1 MKKRISVLYLFVIC
15 CILLIGCSDKLS
27 EKKETFEGQG
37 ITYQFKLPAKWN
49 KIESFKDTINKNA
62 VFGAED
68 TNSNSTMFIMTYLK
82 STVELKD
89 FASKTRV
96 ELQKRYN
103 YKELEGVYMKEY
115 EINKHKAIKYT
126 LNTTYKQQD
135 VWAHFYYVE
144 TEHGFVE
151 LIFYSANDGSYE
163 KRSLIIDESVDT
175 LVETKSTKNSET
187 TDSTENTDESNLE
200 VKNDRLTF
208 TMDGV
213 MTLIEDDKSKKLVL
227 RYQLTNLSDEQ
238 LIPKEVQS
246 YITAT
251 QNGTKLEP
259 TEISDASQDLDL
271 KELIQAGEK
280 TIAKEEKIES
290 VWVFSLLD
298 SSNVTLTFDQDQ
310 FKDQNPQLVDL
321 TK

>member
-1 MKKRISVLYLFVIC
+1 MKKRISIFYLFIIC
-15 CILLIGCSDKLS
+15 CILLIGCSSKLS

-37 ITYQFKLPAKWN
+37 TTYQFKLPSKWN

-62 VFGAED
+62 VFAAED

-82 STVELKD
+82 STVDLKD

-126 LNTTYKQQD
+126 LNTIYKQQN

-151 LIFYSANDGSYE
+151 VIFYSANDGAHE

-175 LVETKSTKNSET
+175 LVETKSTKNSEA
-187 TDSTENTDESNLE
+187 TDSTENTAESDLE
-200 VKNDRLTF
+200 VKNDRIAF

-280 TIAKEEKIES
+280 AVAKDEKIES

-298 SSNVTLTFDQDQ
+298 TSNVTLTFDQDQ
-310 FKDQNPQLVDL
+310 FKGQNPQLVDL